1 MMSQSLN
8 SYKQLRFWQT
18 AREVSKLII
27 RLTRKLPS
35 ERIVWIITD
44 QILRSSF
51 SVGACI
57 AEGYGKYLGK
67 EYPRFIQM
75 ALGSARETEYWLEL
89 LEDTYP
95 KLSAEINQIVLLNE
109 ETIKM
114 LIATLNTLRRKQT
127 NH

>member
-1 MMSQSLN
+1 MSLEIN
-8 SYKQLRFWQT
+8 SYKKLIFWQKSK
-18 AREVSKLII
+18 EVSRQII
-27 RLTRKLPS
+27 QLTRKLPS

-44 QILRSSF
+44 QVLRSSF

-67 EYPRFIQM
+67 EYPRFLQM

-89 LEDTYP
+89 LEETY
-95 KLSAEINQIVLLNE
+95 SQFSDQIKKILLLNE

-114 LIATLNTLRRKQT
+114 LIATLKTLRKNRG
-127 NH
+127 

>member
-1 MMSQSLN
+1 MNQN
-8 SYKQLRFWQT
+8 ITSYKQLRFWQT
-18 AREVSKLII
+18 AKEVSRLII
-27 RLTRKLPS
+27 QLTRKLPN

-44 QILRSSF
+44 QVLRSSF

-75 ALGSARETEYWLEL
+75 SLGSARETEYWLEL
-89 LEDTYP
+89 LEETYSDFSP
-95 KLSAEINQIVLLNE
+95 QIKHILLLNE

-114 LIATLNTLRRKQT
+114 LIATLRTLRSKK
-127 NH
+127 

>member
-1 MMSQSLN
+1 MISQSLN
-8 SYKQLRFWQT
+8 SYKELKFWQT
-18 AREVSKLII
+18 SKEVSRKII
-27 RLTRKLPS
+27 QLTRILPN

-44 QILRSSF
+44 QVLRSSF
-51 SVGACI
+51 SIGACI

-89 LEDTYP
+89 LAETYP
-95 KLSAEINQIVLLNE
+95 KFSNDIKQIQLLNE

-127 NH
+127 HH